1 MLELEANDAPLLR
14 RPKFRTGEIPLL
26 LRFPCGRSEKPQETR
41 IVTWDMIPNLR
52 KLDFKDGIC
61 NIATKETIVELT
73 AMMKFAAL
81 LIALASS
88 ASAFAPASPQKSATA
103 LCGVL
108 DDTAGST
115 MPIKSF
121 DPLGLATLGS
131 DATLAWFRASELKH
145 SRVAMLATTGYLVQ
159 AAGIHFPGMLSHDV
173 SFESLSAM
181 KPLDA
186 WDAVP
191 DAGKQQI
198 YGMIFLSEIIS
209 EANGVHYT
217 KGGDLPT
224 IIFPPINFGTVD
236 EETMKKK
243 RSSELNNGRLA
254 MIAIMSFV
262 AAANIPGSVPAL
274 AGNPMF

>member
-1 MLELEANDAPLLR
+1 
-14 RPKFRTGEIPLL
+14 
-26 LRFPCGRSEKPQETR
+26 
-41 IVTWDMIPNLR
+41 
-52 KLDFKDGIC
+52 
-61 NIATKETIVELT
+61 
-73 AMMKFAAL
+73 MKFASL
-81 LIALASS
+81 LVALASS
-88 ASAFAPASPQKSATA
+88 VSAFAPASHQKASQS
-103 LCGVL
+103 LCSSISEMP
-108 DDTAGST
+108 GST
-115 MPIKSF
+115 MPFKTF

-131 DATLAWFRASELKH
+131 DSTLAWFRAAELKH

-159 AAGIHFPGMLSHDV
+159 AVGIHFPGMLSHDV

-198 YGMIFLSEIIS
+198 YGIIFLAEIIS

-224 IIFPPINFGTVD
+224 IIFPPINFGSVN
-236 EETMKKK
+236 ESTMKVK
-243 RSSELNNGRLA
+243 RDRELNNGRLA
-254 MIAIMSFV
+254 MISIMSFV

-274 AGNPMF
+274 TGNPMF